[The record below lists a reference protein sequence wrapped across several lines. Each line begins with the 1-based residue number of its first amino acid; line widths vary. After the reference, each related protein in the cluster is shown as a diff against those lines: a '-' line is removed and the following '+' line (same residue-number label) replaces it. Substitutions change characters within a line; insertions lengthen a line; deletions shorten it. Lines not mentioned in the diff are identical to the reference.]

1 MIEFYDIAGLVK
13 GASTGE
19 GLGNKFLSH
28 IREVEA
34 IVHVV
39 RLFEDGNVIHV
50 SDKINPNEDLQT
62 IENELI
68 LADLET
74 LSKQSSNETIEQ
86 LKIQLDKGNPARN
99 VNLTDEEKIAI
110 KPLNLLTIK
119 PVIYVF
125 NVSETQLQNLTE
137 IVHPKGVQAH
147 LYLCAK
153 LETDIVALDL
163 PDQKEYLKQYGLE
176 QSGLN
181 RLIKKS
187 YETLGLISFLTAGT
201 LEARAW
207 TIKKGWLAPQA
218 AGTIHTDFE
227 KKFIKADVIPYQ
239 KFVEANGWVKARETG
254 LVQTVGK
261 DYVMKDDEVVE
272 FKIGA

>member
-1 MIEFYDIAGLVK
+1 MTFYNIYK
-13 GASTGE
+13 PS
-19 GLGNKFLSH
+19 KRF
-28 IREVEA
+28 
-34 IVHVV
+34 
-39 RLFEDGNVIHV
+39 
-50 SDKINPNEDLQT
+50 NE
-62 IENELI
+62 ELI
-68 LADLET
+68 SL
-74 LSKQSSNETIEQ
+74 
-86 LKIQLDKGNPARN
+86 
-99 VNLTDEEKIAI
+99 
-110 KPLNLLTIK
+110 KPLNLLTLK

-125 NVSETQLQNLTE
+125 NVSENQLQKKEETE
-137 IVHPKGVQAH
+137 KQIQEIMVSLLHGFIVKDNNNEAMKQSNNF
-147 LYLCAK
+147 LFFCAK
-153 LETDIVALDL
+153 LESDIVALDL